1 MEGFVMTWGTF
12 TPTHL
17 ASLASVGLFYVIMEW
32 SLKRLPEK
40 TQIWILGLL
49 SLTGFAAGF
58 YNLTTW
64 GSPWEYLPLHLCSLN
79 AMILP
84 FAVFTRNKVLGN
96 LLLLW
101 SLGAAVALVLN
112 GAVAACDIR
121 SWTFFFYYTPHV
133 MECII
138 PVLLFRLRLVKVRA
152 SCLWSTVGI
161 TMGAYTLIHWINVL
175 LNDWFIRAQIT
186 NPSGEIVQVN
196 YMYSLYPTDPVLGMC
211 WNLLPVP
218 YWYMFLAVPIIIV
231 YLALIYG
238 IVYYRRHCRKLRSA
252 NR

>member
-1 MEGFVMTWGTF
+1 MTWGTF
-12 TPTHL
+12 TPTHFATL
-17 ASLASVGLFYVIMEW
+17 LSVVLVYIIMEW
-32 SLKRLPEK
+32 SLKRVSAKL
-40 TQIWILGLL
+40 QIWVLGSL
-49 SLTGFAAGF
+49 SMMGIFAGI
-58 YNLTTW
+58 YNIIIW

-84 FAVFTRNKVLGN
+84 IAVFTRNKVLGN

-121 SWTFFFYYTPHV
+121 SWTFFCYYVPHV
-133 MECII
+133 MECVI
-138 PVLLFRLRLVKVRA
+138 PVLLFRLRLIKVRA

-161 TMGAYTLIHWINVL
+161 TMAVYTLVHGINVF

-186 NPSGEIVQVN
+186 NPAGEIVQVN

-211 WNLLPVP
+211 WQLMPVP

-231 YLALIYG
+231 YLSLIYG
-238 IVYYRRHCRKLRSA
+238 IVYWRRHRRKLHA
-252 NR
+252 EN